1 LANHKSAIKRHRQ
14 SLRRRAR
21 NQSIKTG
28 IRTAIRK
35 VRVAVAGKDG
45 AQAASALEGAV
56 PAIDKAAS
64 KGVIHKRAAS
74 RKVSRLMKAVHKVT
88 TGAASR

>member
-21 NQSIKTG
+21 NQSIKSG
-28 IRTAIRK
+28 IKTAIRK
-35 VRVAVAGKDG
+35 VRAAVAGNDG
-45 AQAASALEGAV
+45 AQATSALDGAV

-74 RKVSRLMKAVHKVT
+74 RKVSRLMRAVHKLT